1 MAGWKVMYLSWAQ
14 GRGQDDLS
22 SVGGAGEPAGEA
34 LGMAPNVAI
43 GHRPPI
49 RLRARRG
56 RRGIFLNPTGP
67 RHTTH
72 PLNPNPSML
81 NLIPPGLLSEFHP
94 GEFVPFAGMMIPIVI
109 LALIFGLIATSLYF
123 RGKERERW
131 HETVRLA
138 LEKGHPI
145 PNMNE
150 VLSAPI
156 AQALSARLA
165 PECRHR
171 QRMGLVTGGL
181 VNIAVGIGLYYGLSE
196 MPGVQF
202 ARYFA
207 LIPGLIGVALLLSA
221 LIDAVFSDK
230 PSDSGNDTPRS

>member
-1 MAGWKVMYLSWAQ
+1 MAGWKVMYLSWAH

-22 SVGGAGEPAGEA
+22 SVDGAGEPAGEA

-43 GHRPPI
+43 GPRPPI

-56 RRGIFLNPTGP
+56 RRGIFLNPKGP
-67 RHTTH
+67 RRATH
-72 PLNPNPSML
+72 PLNPHPSML

-94 GEFVPFAGMMIPIVI
+94 GEFVPFAGMLIPIVI
-109 LALIFGLIATSLYF
+109 LALVFGLIATTLYF
-123 RGKERERW
+123 RSKERERW

-150 VLSAPI
+150 ELS

-165 PECRHR
+165 PESRHR
-171 QRMGLVTGGL
+171 QRMKLVTGGL

-196 MPGVQF
+196 MPEVHF
-202 ARYFA
+202 ARFFA
-207 LIPGLIGVALLLSA
+207 LIPGLIGVALLMSA

-230 PSDSGNDTPRS
+230 HSDSGNDTPRS